1 VLPFSKRLLPASAT
15 VPAISTMD
23 NKTKEE
29 WSGNNRMDMDE
40 LEGTPAVGKCKA
52 VEVADKPTPKQMKVQ
67 GEKLSAVNKV
77 VDDLLV
83 EMQGA
88 GEITKRYR
96 AWLVVN
102 AQPSDIVSFC
112 LGLVFV
118 ADGSIFSETIIIAHP
133 AWFPT

>member
-1 VLPFSKRLLPASAT
+1 
-15 VPAISTMD
+15 
-23 NKTKEE
+23 
-29 WSGNNRMDMDE
+29 
-40 LEGTPAVGKCKA
+40 
-52 VEVADKPTPKQMKVQ
+52 VQ
-67 GEKLSAVNKV
+67 GEKLSAVDKV

-88 GEITKRYR
+88 GEITERYR

-118 ADGSIFSETIIIAHP
+118 ADGSIFSETIITAHP